1 MIPAWNLSTWGNEMA
16 SLQNISL
23 PQQIYDE
30 ATNQGVPPSIALA
43 VAQQESGIAQ
53 WTPNG
58 NLVTGTSG
66 EIGVFQIMPQ
76 TAVGLGVDPSDVD
89 QNISGGI
96 SLLAQLFQKY
106 GNWSQALSAYNSGSP
121 NGSPAYASSVLSIAN
136 NYGGAPDS
144 TALALA
150 PDDSVAS
157 TAADVGGIDPN
168 LLIIGGLAGVLVLA
182 WWVGS

>member
-1 MIPAWNLSTWGNEMA
+1 MA

-144 TALALA
+144 SSSSTALALS
-150 PDDSVAS
+150 PDTSADYASVDTS
-157 TAADVGGIDPN
+157 GIDPN
-168 LLIIGGLAGVLVLA
+168 FLIIGGLAGVLVLA